1 MRMVVYQ
8 SVRKGRN
15 SVDVAL
21 GVHVLSVCFSQKGWN
36 SGKHENRCGTDMILG
51 CP

>member
-15 SVDVAL
+15 PVDVAL
-21 GVHVLSVCFSQKGWN
+21 GVHVLSVCFLSQMMELRK
-36 SGKHENRCGTDMILG
+36 T
-51 CP
+51 